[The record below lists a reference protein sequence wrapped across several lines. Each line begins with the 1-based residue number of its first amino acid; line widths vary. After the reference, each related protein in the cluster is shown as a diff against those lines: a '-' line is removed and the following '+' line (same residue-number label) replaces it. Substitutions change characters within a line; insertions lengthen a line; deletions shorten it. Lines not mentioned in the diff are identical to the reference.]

1 LHSFYRLKFQ
11 EDKKKYKILLRSPL
25 EKQFLLYSFSTTQ
38 GKLLI
43 TPLAST
49 VRVRM
54 LLQLHPQL
62 RTKASIE
69 RFIVSIADK
78 YAAIGDGIMR
88 KTKAAEL
95 HIKSNAVIS
104 YGPH

>member
-1 LHSFYRLKFQ
+1 MWP
-11 EDKKKYKILLRSPL
+11 IAPLRVPTSR
-25 EKQFLLYSFSTTQ
+25 E
-38 GKLLI
+38 
-43 TPLAST
+43 
-49 VRVRM
+49 
-54 LLQLHPQL
+54 
-62 RTKASIE
+62 SI
-69 RFIVSIADK
+69 IVSIADK